1 MLTAMT
7 YADRFSISPIMFW
20 VFIGTRVP
28 DNPVPES
35 SLVSRLVSER
45 YNSSTSGTLLIV
57 AAFLPCNFD
66 GGGGGGG
73 GGAAFI
79 PFAMCGENREAEEG
93 FGGGFGTLGALSP
106 LASGSGESSL
116 MHKLSSA
123 AAMTSSCILV

>member
-20 VFIGTRVP
+20 VFNGTRVP

-45 YNSSTSGTLLIV
+45 YNSRTSGTLLIV